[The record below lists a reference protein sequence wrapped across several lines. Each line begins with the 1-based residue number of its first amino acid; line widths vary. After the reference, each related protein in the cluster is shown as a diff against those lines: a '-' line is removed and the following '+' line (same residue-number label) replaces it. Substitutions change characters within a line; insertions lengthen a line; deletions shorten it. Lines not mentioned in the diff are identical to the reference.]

1 MQDFHLTSQQI
12 AALLVL
18 HKKQRDRKKAD
29 RVKAIVLLG
38 SGWSASEVA
47 HAPLIDESTVRHW
60 YDKYQQSGIDLLL
73 TLCYQ
78 GRAPSLSERQQAE
91 LAKHLDEKTY
101 LTSNE
106 IRHYIHKTYG
116 VKYSLPNVDFR
127 CQYKRCE

>member
-1 MQDFHLTSQQI
+1 MDDIQLTVQQI
-12 AALLVL
+12 AALRVL

-38 SGWSASEVA
+38 TGWSVSAVA
-47 HAPLIDESTVRHW
+47 QALLIDESTVRHW
-60 YDKYQQSGIDLLL
+60 HDQYQQGGIDSLL

-91 LAKHLDEKTY
+91 LAKHLEEKTY

-106 IRHYIHKTYG
+106 IRHYIHKTYP
-116 VKYSLPNVDFR
+116 Y
-127 CQYKRCE
+127 CQYGEGLCGTT